1 MVTLRK
7 ISFTGA
13 VFLLLALLLPHAAQ
27 AQGAKAPTVLRI
39 GAPDHAN
46 LGEHIT
52 AQAMLADG
60 TGKPI
65 AKATIYF
72 VTPASFLSG
81 SGDMVL
87 AEAITSK
94 NGQAVAHFTN
104 DLSGSLNLRAEFRG
118 DDRYA
123 PSEATMQIS
132 VGGDAQLYVED
143 VGVHIPGLN
152 EAPPVPVEAS
162 LSQPSGGV
170 TADVQALWPSLS
182 GWPIA
187 LVLML
192 VWSLY
197 LFVVVLI
204 FRIAAAGRPR
214 RGGYNVE
221 TGRFE

>member
-1 MVTLRK
+1 MVTLRT
-7 ISFTGA
+7 ISSTGA
-13 VFLLLALLLPHAAQ
+13 VFLLLALLLPNAAKAQ
-27 AQGAKAPTVLRI
+27 AAKEPSSLRI

-46 LGEHIT
+46 LGEQIT
-52 AQAMLADG
+52 AQAVLVDS
-60 TGKPI
+60 TGRPI
-65 AKATIYF
+65 SKATIYF
-72 VTPASFLSG
+72 VAPASFLSG

-87 AEAITSK
+87 AEEVTNK
-94 NGQAVAHFTN
+94 NGQAVTDFTN
-104 DLSGSLNLRAEFRG
+104 GLAGSLTLRAEFHG

-123 PSEATMQIS
+123 PSEASAQID
-132 VGGDAQLYVED
+132 VRGDAQLYVEE

-152 EAPPVPVEAS
+152 EAPPMPVGAS
-162 LSQPSGGV
+162 LHQPFGGV
-170 TADVQALWPSLS
+170 TPDVQALWPSLS

-197 LFVVVLI
+197 IFAIVLI
-204 FRIAAAGRPR
+204 FRIAAAEHPR